1 MKGLKKA
8 ISIAVAAGVLS
19 TTAQA
24 AISDDEIRIGYLADM
39 SGTYRDLSGPGG
51 LEALKMAVEDF
62 GGQVNGKK
70 IVIFNADDLN
80 KPDVGANTVRQWI
93 DEKNVDVVTGL
104 VATSVVMAVN
114 KIVEQENKLALI
126 SGSASSS
133 LTNEYCSPN
142 HIHWVYDTYALSN
155 GTAHAILQEDGGKDW
170 FLLSAD
176 YAFGHALEGDL
187 TKVIE
192 SEGGKVVGK
201 VRHPFPSND
210 FSSYILQAQGSGA
223 EVVALA
229 NAGADMVN
237 SLQTASQFGL
247 TQSGQKLAGMVV
259 FLNDVHSMGLEVT
272 QGLMLTT
279 GWYWDMNDETREWA
293 NRYYKSVGRMPTMAQ
308 AGVYSSTMHYL
319 NAVKETDSD
328 DSQVVRAK
336 MIETPINDMFA
347 KNGKIRED
355 GRMVHD
361 MYLAQVK
368 TPAESTSEWDL
379 YKILRTIPG
388 DQAYRPLAESQC
400 KLIKN

>member
-1 MKGLKKA
+1 MKGLRKA
-8 ISIAVAAGVLS
+8 ISLVVAAGLLS
-19 TTAQA
+19 STAQA
-24 AISDDEIRIGYLADM
+24 AISDNEIRIGYLADM

-70 IVIFNADDLN
+70 IVIYNADDLN

-93 DEKNVDVVTGL
+93 DEKNVDVITGL

-126 SGSASSS
+126 SASASSS

-142 HIHWVYDTYALSN
+142 HVHWVYDTYALSN
-155 GTAHAILQEDGGKDW
+155 GTARAVLEEGGKDW
-170 FLLSAD
+170 FILAAD
-176 YAFGHALEGDL
+176 YAFGHSLEADI
-187 TKVIE
+187 TKVVE
-192 SEGGKVVGK
+192 GGGGKVVGK

-237 SLQTASQFGL
+237 SLQTASQFGV

-259 FLNDVHSMGLEVT
+259 FLNDVHSMGLEVA

-293 NRYYKSVGRMPTMAQ
+293 QRYHKRVGRMPSMTH
-308 AGVYSSTMHYL
+308 AGVYSSTLHYL

-347 KNGKIRED
+347 KNGQLRED

-368 TPAESTSEWDL
+368 TPAESKSEWDL

-388 DQAYRPLAESQC
+388 DQAYRSLADSQC

>member
-1 MKGLKKA
+1 MKGLRKA
-8 ISIAVAAGVLS
+8 IGLVVAAGLLS
-19 TTAQA
+19 STAQA

-70 IVIFNADDLN
+70 IVLFNADDLN

-126 SGSASSS
+126 SGSASSA
-133 LTNEYCSPN
+133 LTNEFCSPN

-155 GTAHAILQEDGGKDW
+155 GTAHAVLQEGGKDW
-170 FLLSAD
+170 FILAAD
-176 YAFGHALEGDL
+176 YAFGHALEADL

-192 SEGGKVVGK
+192 AEGGKVVGK
-201 VRHPFPSND
+201 VRHPFPSTD

-237 SLQTASQFGL
+237 ALQTASQFGL

-259 FLNDVHSMGLEVT
+259 FLNDVHSMGLDVT

-279 GWYWDMNDETREWA
+279 GWYWDMNDETRAWA
-293 NRYYKSVGRMPTMAQ
+293 QRYYERVGRMPGMAQ
-308 AGVYSSTMHYL
+308 AGVYSSTLHYL
-319 NAVKETDSD
+319 NAVKETGSD
-328 DSQVVRAK
+328 EAQVVRTQ
-336 MIETPINDMFA
+336 MMGTPINDMFA
-347 KNGKIRED
+347 KNGTLRED

-368 TPAESTSEWDL
+368 TPAESKSEWDL

-388 DQAYRPLAESQC
+388 DQAYRPLADSQC

>member
-1 MKGLKKA
+1 MKGLAKA
-8 ISIAVAAGVLS
+8 ISGIVAAGLLS

-24 AISDDEIRIGYLADM
+24 AISDNEIRIGYLADM

-51 LEALKMAVEDF
+51 LEAVKMAIEDF
-62 GGQVNGKK
+62 GGQVDGKK

-93 DEKNVDVVTGL
+93 DEKNVDVITGL
-104 VATSVVMAVN
+104 AATSVVMAVN
-114 KIVEQENKLALI
+114 KVAEQEDKLALI
-126 SGSASSS
+126 SASASSS

-155 GTAHAILQEDGGKDW
+155 GTAHAVLEEGGKSW
-170 FLLSAD
+170 FVLAAD
-176 YAFGHALEGDL
+176 YAFGHSLEQDI
-187 TKVIE
+187 TKVVE
-192 SEGGKVVGK
+192 SEGGTVVGK

-229 NAGADMVN
+229 NAGADLVN
-237 SLQTASQFGL
+237 ALQTASQFGL
-247 TQSGQKLAGMVV
+247 TQAGQKLAGMVV

-272 QGLMLTT
+272 QDLMLTT
-279 GWYWDMNDETREWA
+279 GWYWDMNDETRAWA
-293 NRYYKSVGRMPTMAQ
+293 KRYYDRVGRMPSMTH
-308 AGVYSSTMHYL
+308 AGMYSSTLHYL
-319 NAVKETDSD
+319 NAVKATGSD
-328 DSQVVRAK
+328 DTQTVRAK

-347 KNGKIRED
+347 KNGQLRED

-368 TPAESTSEWDL
+368 KPSESKSEWDL

-388 DQAYRPLAESQC
+388 DQAYRPLADSQC
-400 KLIKN
+400 KLVKQ

>member
-1 MKGLKKA
+1 MKGLAKA
-8 ISIAVAAGVLS
+8 ISGIVAAGLLS

-24 AISDDEIRIGYLADM
+24 AISDNEIRIGYLADM

-51 LEALKMAVEDF
+51 LEAVKMAIEDF
-62 GGQVNGKK
+62 GGQVDGKK

-93 DEKNVDVVTGL
+93 DEKNVDVITGL
-104 VATSVVMAVN
+104 AATSVVMAVN
-114 KIVEQENKLALI
+114 KVVEQEDKLAII
-126 SGSASSS
+126 SASASSS

-142 HIHWVYDTYALSN
+142 HVHWVYDTYALSN
-155 GTAHAILQEDGGKDW
+155 GTAHAVLEEGGKSW
-170 FLLSAD
+170 FVLAAD
-176 YAFGHALEGDL
+176 YAFGHSLEQDI
-187 TKVIE
+187 TKVVE
-192 SEGGKVVGK
+192 SGGGTVVGK

-229 NAGADMVN
+229 NAGADLVN
-237 SLQTASQFGL
+237 ALQTASQFGL
-247 TQSGQKLAGMVV
+247 TQAGQKLAGMVV

-272 QGLMLTT
+272 QDLMLTT
-279 GWYWDMNDETREWA
+279 GWYWDMNDETRAWA
-293 NRYYKSVGRMPTMAQ
+293 KRYYDRVGRMPSMTH
-308 AGVYSSTMHYL
+308 AGMYSSTLHYL
-319 NAVKETDSD
+319 NAVKATGSD
-328 DSQVVRAK
+328 DTQTVRAK

-347 KNGKIRED
+347 KNGQLRED

-368 TPAESTSEWDL
+368 KPSESKSEWDL

-388 DQAYRPLAESQC
+388 DQAYRPLADSQC
-400 KLIKN
+400 KLVKQ

>member
-1 MKGLKKA
+1 MKGLRKA
-8 ISIAVAAGVLS
+8 ISLVVAAGLLS
-19 TTAQA
+19 STAQA

-70 IVIFNADDLN
+70 IVIYNADDLN

-93 DEKNVDVVTGL
+93 DEKNVDVITGL

-142 HIHWVYDTYALSN
+142 HVHWVYDTYALSN
-155 GTAHAILQEDGGKDW
+155 GTAHAVLKEGGKDW
-170 FLLSAD
+170 FILAAD
-176 YAFGHALEGDL
+176 YAFGHSLEADI
-187 TKVIE
+187 TKVVE
-192 SEGGKVVGK
+192 TGGGKVVGK
-201 VRHPFPSND
+201 VRHPFPSHD

-237 SLQTASQFGL
+237 ALQTASQFGL

-293 NRYYKSVGRMPTMAQ
+293 QRYHKRVGRMPGMAQ
-308 AGVYSSTMHYL
+308 AGVYSSTLHYL
-319 NAVKETDSD
+319 NAVKETGSD
-328 DSQVVRAK
+328 EAQVVRTQ
-336 MIETPINDMFA
+336 MMDTPINDMFA
-347 KNGKIRED
+347 KNGKLRED

-368 TPAESTSEWDL
+368 TPAESKSEWDL

-388 DQAYRPLAESQC
+388 DQAYRTLADSQC

>member
-8 ISIAVAAGVLS
+8 LGLAVAAGLLS
-19 TTAQA
+19 STAQA
-24 AISDDEIRIGYLADM
+24 SISDNEVRIGYLADM

-70 IVIFNADDLN
+70 IVIYNADDLN

-93 DEKNVDVVTGL
+93 DEKNVDVIAGL
-104 VATSVVMAVN
+104 AATSVVMAVN
-114 KIVEQENKLALI
+114 KVVEQENKLAII
-126 SGSASSS
+126 SASASSS

-155 GTAHAILQEDGGKDW
+155 GTAHAVLQEGGKDW
-170 FLLSAD
+170 FILAAD
-176 YAFGHALEGDL
+176 YAFGHSLEADI
-187 TKVIE
+187 TKVVE

-229 NAGADMVN
+229 NAGADLVN
-237 SLQTASQFGL
+237 ALQTASQFGVA
-247 TQSGQKLAGMVV
+247 QSGQQLAGMVV

-272 QGLMLTT
+272 QDLMLTT
-279 GWYWDMNDETREWA
+279 GWYWDMNDETREWSQ
-293 NRYYKSVGRMPTMAQ
+293 RYYDRVGRMPSMTH

-319 NAVKETDSD
+319 NAVKDTDSD
-328 DSQVVRAK
+328 ESQVVRAK

-347 KNGKIRED
+347 KNGQLRED

-368 TPAESTSEWDL
+368 KPAESKSEWDL

-388 DQAYRPLAESQC
+388 DQAYRPLAQSQC
-400 KLIKN
+400 KLITN

>member
-1 MKGLKKA
+1 MKGLRKA
-8 ISIAVAAGVLS
+8 ISLIVAAGLLS
-19 TTAQA
+19 STAQA

-93 DEKNVDVVTGL
+93 DEKNVDVITGL

-133 LTNEYCSPN
+133 LTNEHCSPN
-142 HIHWVYDTYALSN
+142 HMHWVYDTYALSN
-155 GTAHAILQEDGGKDW
+155 GTARAVLEEGGKDW
-170 FLLSAD
+170 FILAAD
-176 YAFGHALEGDL
+176 YAFGHSLEADI
-187 TKVIE
+187 TKVVE
-192 SEGGKVVGK
+192 TGGGKVVGK

-237 SLQTASQFGL
+237 ALQTASQFGL

-259 FLNDVHSMGLEVT
+259 FLNDVHSMGLDVT

-293 NRYYKSVGRMPTMAQ
+293 NRYHKRVGRMPSMTH
-308 AGVYSSTMHYL
+308 AGVYSSTIHYL

-347 KNGKIRED
+347 KNGKLRED

-368 TPAESTSEWDL
+368 TPAESKSEWDL
-379 YKILRTIPG
+379 YKILRTIPA